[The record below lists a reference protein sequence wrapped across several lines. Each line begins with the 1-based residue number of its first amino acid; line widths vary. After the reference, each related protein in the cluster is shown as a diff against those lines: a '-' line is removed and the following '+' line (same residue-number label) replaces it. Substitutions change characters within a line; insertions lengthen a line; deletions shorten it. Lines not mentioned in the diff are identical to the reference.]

1 MSAITFPKTESVRM
15 ETYGVNVDDTQIALV
30 ILANIKIA
38 AREDYGHKF
47 RPALQVIRK

>member
-1 MSAITFPKTESVRM
+1 MELLRSKAERV